1 MESTTHKQLAQSATQ
16 NANQA
21 NIKASTY
28 NRELDSL
35 GEDDGSKQNSL
46 KSKILSL
53 QNEAQGYH
61 AEAAGH
67 RADASSAEIKENVEA
82 FKEIEKEQHDIQKE
96 QQKQEE
102 KLEKESEEK
111 SKPKESKFSFDGKAN
126 SSDDLLFLN
135 ESRDIGSK
143 VTGDKVAF
151 TTTPTQAKDQAI
163 DSGAKSTKDEESI
176 KGAGAAATGS

>member
-1 MESTTHKQLAQSATQ
+1 MESTTHKQLAQTATQ

-67 RADASSAEIKENVEA
+67 RADASSAEMKENIEV
-82 FKEIEKEQHDIQKE
+82 FKEIEKEQETIQKE

-111 SKPKESKFSFDGKAN
+111 NKPKESKFNFDGKAN
-126 SSDDLLFLN
+126 SNDDLLFLS
-135 ESRDIGSK
+135 EGRDIGRKS
-143 VTGDKVAF
+143 TEDIVAF
-151 TTTPTQAKDQAI
+151 TATPVKTKDQAI
-163 DSGAKSTKDEESI
+163 DSGTKNTKDEELI